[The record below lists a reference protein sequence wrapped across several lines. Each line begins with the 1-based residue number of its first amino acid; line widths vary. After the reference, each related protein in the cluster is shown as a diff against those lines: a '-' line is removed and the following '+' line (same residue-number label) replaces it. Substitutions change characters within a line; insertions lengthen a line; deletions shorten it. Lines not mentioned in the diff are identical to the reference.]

1 VAEVLSETLIVGT
14 ELAPIAVGMTLV
26 FAAVRFANIAQVE
39 FGTLGAYGTLL
50 VGSVIGGG
58 PLLLHAALSIVG
70 VGLIA
75 VGLYHVVFKRLLTR
89 SPATAMIGSL
99 ALSILIRALIQTIT
113 GPQPKELDLPLERAI
128 DIGGALVTPSQVRI
142 VVIGAVVLAAV
153 MAILRLTPLGRAI
166 RAVSANPDLAAAA
179 GINVGRVIDVVW
191 LVAGVLGALGG
202 VFLAI
207 DNQVSLEM
215 GFQLLLPVFAIALL
229 GGFGSPGGA
238 ILASYVLALAES
250 LVLRI
255 DFGELLGGASALLDS
270 SYRPAVGFVL
280 LLLVLLF
287 RPQGLFGTEARRV

>member
-1 VAEVLSETLIVGT
+1 MAEVLSETLIVGT

-50 VGSVIGGG
+50 AGSVIGGG
-58 PLLLHAALSIVG
+58 PLLIHAALSIVG

-75 VGLYHVVFKRLLTR
+75 VALYHLVFKRLLSR

-99 ALSILIRALIQTIT
+99 ALSILIRAVIQTIT
-113 GPQPKELDLPLERAI
+113 GPQPKELDLPLERGI
-128 DIGGALVTPSQVRI
+128 DIGGALVTPNQLRI
-142 VVIGAVVLAAV
+142 VIIGVVVLAAV

-179 GINVGRVIDVVW
+179 GINVGRVTDVVW

-215 GFQLLLPVFAIALL
+215 GFQLLLPVFAVALL

-238 ILASYVLALAES
+238 IIASYVLALAES
-250 LVLRI
+250 LVLRV
-255 DFGELLGGASALLDS
+255 DFGELFGGASALLDS

-280 LLLVLLF
+280 LLLVLLL
-287 RPQGLFGTEARRV
+287 RPQGIFGVEARRV

>member
-1 VAEVLSETLIVGT
+1 MGEVLSETLIVGT

-26 FAAVRFANIAQVE
+26 FAAVRFANVAQVQ
-39 FGTLGAYGTLL
+39 FATLGAYGTLL
-50 VGSVIGGG
+50 AGSVIGG
-58 PLLLHAALSIVG
+58 PLLFETTLSIVG
-70 VGLIA
+70 VGVIA
-75 VGLYHVVFKRLLTR
+75 VGFYHALFKRLLTR

-99 ALSILIRALIQTIT
+99 ALSILIGAVIQTIT
-113 GPQPKELDLPLERAI
+113 GPQPKELDLPLERGLNI
-128 DIGGALVTPSQVRI
+128 IGASVTPSQVRI

-153 MAILRLTPLGRAI
+153 MALLRLSPLGRAI

-191 LVAGVLGALGG
+191 LMAGALGALGG

-229 GGFGSPGGA
+229 GGFGSSGGA

-255 DFGELLGGASALLDS
+255 DFGKLVGGGTALLDS

-280 LLLVLLF
+280 LLLVLLL
-287 RPQGLFGTEARRV
+287 RPQGIFGREAQRV

>member
-50 VGSVIGGG
+50 AGSVIGGG
-58 PLLLHAALSIVG
+58 PLLIHAALSIVG

-75 VGLYHVVFKRLLTR
+75 VALYHLVFKRLLSR

-99 ALSILIRALIQTIT
+99 ALSILIRAVIQTIT
-113 GPQPKELDLPLERAI
+113 GPQPKELDLPLERGI
-128 DIGGALVTPSQVRI
+128 DIGGALVTPNQLRI
-142 VVIGAVVLAAV
+142 VIIGVVVLAAV

-179 GINVGRVIDVVW
+179 GINVGRVTDVVW

-215 GFQLLLPVFAIALL
+215 GFQLLLPVFAVALL

-238 ILASYVLALAES
+238 IIASYVLALAES
-250 LVLRI
+250 LVLRV
-255 DFGELLGGASALLDS
+255 DFGELFGGASALLDS

-280 LLLVLLF
+280 LLLVLLL
-287 RPQGLFGTEARRV
+287 RPQGIFGVEARRV

>member
-1 VAEVLSETLIVGT
+1 VAEVIAETLIVGT

-39 FGTLGAYGTLL
+39 FSTLAAYGTLL
-50 VGSVIGGG
+50 VGSLIGGG
-58 PLLLHAALSIVG
+58 PLLVEAVLSIVG

-75 VGLYHVVFKRLLTR
+75 VALYHLVFKRLLTR

-113 GPQPKELDLPLERAI
+113 GPQPKELDLPLERGV

-142 VVIGAVVLAAV
+142 VIIGVVALAVVMV
-153 MAILRLTPLGRAI
+153 ILRFTALGRAM
-166 RAVSANPDLAAAA
+166 RAVSANRDLAAAA
-179 GINVGRVIDVVW
+179 GIDVGRVIDVVW
-191 LVAGVLGALGG
+191 LLAGLLGALGG

-207 DNQVSLEM
+207 DNQVSLDM
-215 GFQLLLPVFAIALL
+215 GFQLLLPVFAIAVL
-229 GGFGSPGGA
+229 GGFGSAGGA

-255 DFGELLGGASALLDS
+255 DFGELFGGASALLDS
-270 SYRPAVGFVL
+270 SYRPAIGFVL

-287 RPQGLFGTEARRV
+287 RPQGLFGLEARRV

>member
-1 VAEVLSETLIVGT
+1 MGEVLSETLIVGT

-39 FGTLGAYGTLL
+39 FATLGAYGTLL
-50 VGSVIGGG
+50 AGTVIGGA
-58 PLLLHAALSIVG
+58 PLFVDAVLGIVG

-75 VGLYHVVFKRLLTR
+75 VALYHLIFKRLLTR

-99 ALSILIRALIQTIT
+99 ALSILIRALIQTIA
-113 GPQPKELDLPLERAI
+113 GPQPKELDLPLERGI
-128 DIGGALVTPSQVRI
+128 DIAGALVTPSQIRI
-142 VVIGAVVLAAV
+142 VIIGGIALAAV
-153 MAILRLTPLGRAI
+153 MLILRLTPLGRAI
-166 RAVSANPDLAAAA
+166 RAVSANPELAAAA
-179 GINVGRVIDVVW
+179 GINVGRTIDIVW
-191 LVAGVLGALGG
+191 LIAGGLGALGG
-202 VFLAI
+202 VMLAI
-207 DNQVSLEM
+207 DNQLSLEM

-255 DFGELLGGASALLDS
+255 DFGELLSSGSAFLDS

-287 RPQGLFGTEARRV
+287 RPQGLFGREARRV

>member
-1 VAEVLSETLIVGT
+1 VAEVIAETLIVGT

-39 FGTLGAYGTLL
+39 FSTLAAYGTLL
-50 VGSVIGGG
+50 AGSLIGGG
-58 PLLLHAALSIVG
+58 PLLVEAVLSIVG

-75 VGLYHVVFKRLLTR
+75 VALYHLVFKRLLTR

-113 GPQPKELDLPLERAI
+113 GPQPKELDLPLERGV

-142 VVIGAVVLAAV
+142 VIIGVVALAVVMV
-153 MAILRLTPLGRAI
+153 ILRFTALGRAM
-166 RAVSANPDLAAAA
+166 RAVSANRDLAAAA
-179 GINVGRVIDVVW
+179 GIDVGRVIDVVW
-191 LVAGVLGALGG
+191 LLAGLLGALGG

-207 DNQVSLEM
+207 DNQVSLDM
-215 GFQLLLPVFAIALL
+215 GFQLLLPVFAIAVL
-229 GGFGSPGGA
+229 GGFGSAGGA

-255 DFGELLGGASALLDS
+255 DFGELFGGASALLDS
-270 SYRPAVGFVL
+270 SYRPAIGFVL

-287 RPQGLFGTEARRV
+287 RPQGLFGLEARRV

>member
-14 ELAPIAVGMTLV
+14 ELAPIAVGMSLV

>member
-14 ELAPIAVGMTLV
+14 EVAPIAVGMTLV

-39 FGTLGAYGTLL
+39 FSTLGAYGTLL
-50 VGSVIGGG
+50 AGSVIGGG
-58 PLLLHAALSIVG
+58 PLLVEAALSIVG

-75 VGLYHVVFKRLLTR
+75 VALYHLIFKRLLTR

-113 GPQPKELDLPLERAI
+113 GPQPKELDLPLERGI

-142 VVIGAVVLAAV
+142 VIIGIAVLAVV
-153 MAILRLTPLGRAI
+153 MAILRFTALGRAI
-166 RAVSANPDLAAAA
+166 RAVSANADLAAAA

-191 LVAGVLGALGG
+191 LVAGLLGALGG

-215 GFQLLLPVFAIALL
+215 GFQLLLPVFAVALL

-238 ILASYVLALAES
+238 ILASYLLAFAES

-255 DFGELLGGASALLDS
+255 DFGELVGGASALLDS
-270 SYRPAVGFVL
+270 SYRPAIGFVL

>member
-1 VAEVLSETLIVGT
+1 MGEVISETLIVGT

-26 FAAVRFANIAQVE
+26 FGAVRFANIAQVE
-39 FGTLGAYGTLL
+39 FASLGAYGTLL
-50 VGSVIGGG
+50 AGTVIGGG
-58 PLLLHAALSIVG
+58 PLLIEATLSIVG

-75 VGLYHVVFKRLLTR
+75 VGLYHAVFKRLLTR

-113 GPQPKELDLPLERAI
+113 GPQPKQLDLPLERGI
-128 DIGGALVTPSQVRI
+128 DILGALVTPSQVRI
-142 VVIGAVVLAAV
+142 VVIGVVVLAAV
-153 MAILRLTPLGRAI
+153 MLTLRLTSLGRAI

-191 LVAGVLGALGG
+191 LLAGGLGALGG
-202 VFLAI
+202 VMLAI

-215 GFQLLLPVFAIALL
+215 GFQLLLPVFAIAVL

-238 ILASYVLALAES
+238 ILAAYVLALAES

-255 DFGELLGGASALLDS
+255 DFGELFSSASAFLDS

-287 RPQGLFGTEARRV
+287 RPQGIFGREARRV

>member
-1 VAEVLSETLIVGT
+1 MGEVLSETLIVGT

-39 FGTLGAYGTLL
+39 FATLGAYGTLL
-50 VGSVIGGG
+50 AGTVIGGA
-58 PLLLHAALSIVG
+58 PLFLDAILGIVG

-75 VGLYHVVFKRLLTR
+75 VALYHLIFKRLLTR

-99 ALSILIRALIQTIT
+99 ALSILIRALIQTIA
-113 GPQPKELDLPLERAI
+113 GPQPKELDLPLERGI

-142 VVIGAVVLAAV
+142 VIIGAIALAAV
-153 MAILRLTPLGRAI
+153 MVILRLTPLGRAI
-166 RAVSANPDLAAAA
+166 RAVSANPELAAAA
-179 GINVGRVIDVVW
+179 GINVGRTIDIVW
-191 LVAGVLGALGG
+191 LIAGGLGALGG
-202 VFLAI
+202 VMLAI
-207 DNQVSLEM
+207 DNQLSLEM
-215 GFQLLLPVFAIALL
+215 GFQLLLPVFAIAVL

-255 DFGELLGGASALLDS
+255 DFGELFSSGSAFLDS

-287 RPQGLFGTEARRV
+287 RPQGIFGREARRV

>member
-1 VAEVLSETLIVGT
+1 VAEVVSETLIVGT
-14 ELAPIAVGMTLV
+14 EVAPIAVGMTLV

-39 FGTLGAYGTLL
+39 FGTLAAYGTLL

-70 VGLIA
+70 VGLVA
-75 VGLYHVVFKRLLTR
+75 VALYHLIFKRLLTR

-113 GPQPKELDLPLERAI
+113 GPQPKELDLPLERGI

-142 VVIGAVVLAAV
+142 VIIGALVLAAV
-153 MAILRLTPLGRAI
+153 MAMLRLTPLGRAI

-207 DNQVSLEM
+207 DNQVTLEM
-215 GFQLLLPVFAIALL
+215 GFQLLLPVFAVALL

-238 ILASYVLALAES
+238 ILAAYVLALAES

-255 DFGELLGGASALLDS
+255 DFGELFGGASALLDS

-280 LLLVLLF
+280 LLLVLLL
-287 RPQGLFGTEARRV
+287 RPQGLFGMEARRV